1 MPSTIA
7 DFRLYKAIRSQPVEL
22 DRLLSA
28 PEPVDDAAALIEGA
42 RRVYTVGIGTS
53 SNAAGAAAAM
63 LRAAGLDASAWSSF
77 DFVLHPPALGVNDA
91 AVVFT
96 HSGRK
101 RYSKQA
107 LDELRERNVPTVL
120 ITSTESELR
129 PQDYAEGTV
138 VLRTVPREISP
149 MFTVSHTAAMLIAA
163 RLADAVR
170 SGAVG
175 DLTAVPSGV
184 DDALGLEQATGAL
197 TREWAGHAS
206 LVALGGGPHE
216 VSAHELAI
224 KVAEAARRRIRS
236 HATEQFLHGLQVQVR
251 DDEAFTVFAG
261 GEGSPG
267 LKRTREAARLALDLG
282 CPVAW
287 IAPAAAPEGA
297 THLRVAD
304 VGELL
309 APLVE
314 VVPAQLLAGQMAAL
328 AGVDGDSFGLDDPTF
343 KAAQE
348 RVQL

>member
-1 MPSTIA
+1 MSRSIA

-42 RRVYTVGIGTS
+42 RRVFTVGIGTS
-53 SNAAGAAAAM
+53 SNAAQAAAAM

-77 DFVLHPPALGVNDA
+77 DFVLYPPAIGPNDA
-91 AVVFT
+91 AIVYT

-107 LDELRERNVPTVL
+107 LEVLRDRGTPAVL
-120 ITSTESELR
+120 VTGTESELT
-129 PQDYAEGTV
+129 PDDYAGGTV

-149 MFTVSHTAAMLIAA
+149 MFTVSHTAAMLLSA
-163 RLADAVR
+163 RVADSVR

-175 DLTAVPSGV
+175 DLTTVPPAV

-197 TREWAGHAS
+197 AREWADRAS
-206 LVALGGGPHE
+206 LVAIGGGPHA
-216 VSAHELAI
+216 VSAHEVAI
-224 KVAEAARRRIRS
+224 KIAEAARRRIRS

-251 DDEAFTVFAG
+251 DDEAFITFAG
-261 GEGSPG
+261 GDESAG
-267 LKRTREAARLALDLG
+267 LERTREAARLVLDLG

-287 IAPAAAPEGA
+287 VAPAEGPEGA
-297 THLRVAD
+297 TQLRVAD

-314 VVPAQLLAGQMAAL
+314 AVPAQLLAGHMAAV
-328 AGVDGDSFGLDDPTF
+328 AGVDGDSFGLDDPRF
-343 KAAQE
+343 KAAQG